1 MSEFLRADFPVEKIR
16 LTPIMKQEDQLSAIK
31 SCSPEKETPQ
41 KIKEI
46 YGDVYFPPAPES
58 RPYTFASIVVSS
70 DGKIAFMD
78 NQQGPLI
85 AAKNLQDTDGGLAD
99 FWVLNML
106 RFYADGVIIGA
117 KTISME
123 PMMVSNVLDW
133 ELADLRTS
141 QMGKRD
147 YCPWQIVVSFDGTD
161 IPYDHMLFSMDAQQV
176 VATSPQGM
184 EYVKK
189 HANKDC
195 IVLGPYKN
203 IDEVDENEV
212 AKVLEVCD
220 KSRLLVIGTGVD
232 GTTDGP
238 SLLKILRLLGISRLL
253 VESPA
258 YMTHLMSIESM
269 DEMFIN
275 QSTVFA
281 GGKVGFGAFQHF
293 TENDHPHSEYLQINM
308 HKNHFLYT
316 RQKMTYG
323 LRGDSK

>member
-1 MSEFLRADFPVEKIR
+1 MSEFLRADFPTEKIKLTPLMKQEEQLAAIKAISPERETPEKIR
-16 LTPIMKQEDQLSAIK
+16 T
-31 SCSPEKETPQ
+31 
-41 KIKEI
+41 I
-46 YGDVYFPPAPES
+46 YGDIYFPPAPED

-85 AAKNLQDTDGGLAD
+85 AGKNMQDPDGGLAD
-99 FWVLNML
+99 FWILNML

-133 ELADLRTS
+133 DLADLRIP

-147 YCPWQIVVSFDGTD
+147 YCPWQVVVSFDGTD

-176 VATSPQGM
+176 IATSPKGVD
-184 EYVKK
+184 YVRA
-189 HANKDC
+189 HANKEC
-195 IVLGPYKN
+195 LVLGPYA
-203 IDEVDENEV
+203 DGEAVDTAEVL
-212 AKVLEVCD
+212 AALPQCD
-220 KSRLLVIGTGVD
+220 KSKLLVIATGVD
-232 GTTDGP
+232 GTTDGVA
-238 SLLKILRLLGISRLL
+238 LLKVLKLLGISRLL

-258 YMTHLMSIESM
+258 YMTYLMSIQRM

-281 GGKVGFGAFQHF
+281 GGKIGFGAFQF
-293 TENDHPHSEYLQINM
+293 FSEKDHPHSEYLQINI
-308 HKNHFLYT
+308 HQNHFLYT

-323 LRGDSK
+323 LKED